1 MTKSDFNRNLASKLG
16 VSIKRASEIT
26 EGFLEA
32 ITEGLVTDDKV
43 AFIGFGTFEKK
54 FKAERSGVR
63 NPATG
68 QECVV
73 PAHNVVKFK
82 VGSKLAESVNE

>member
-1 MTKSDFNRNLASKLG
+1 MTKSEFNKVLANKLE

-54 FKAERSGVR
+54 LRKGHLGR
-63 NPATG
+63 NPKTG
-68 QECVV
+68 MEIEI
-73 PAHNVVKFK
+73 PEHNVVKFK
-82 VGSKLAESVNE
+82 VGSKLADSVNE

>member
-1 MTKSDFNRNLASKLG
+1 MHRKEFVKGLSSKMGTSQVKVDDFLTN
-16 VSIKRASEIT
+16 
-26 EGFLEA
+26 FLEYVGEVLA
-32 ITEGLVTDDKV
+32 ENDELV
-43 AFIGFGTFEKK
+43 FMGFGKFEKK

-68 QECVV
+68 AECVV

-82 VGSKLAESVNE
+82 VGSKLADKVNE

>member
-1 MTKSDFNRNLASKLG
+1 MTKSEFNKVLANKLG

-32 ITEGLVTDDKV
+32 VTEGLVTDDKV

-54 FKAERSGVR
+54 LRKGHLGR
-63 NPATG
+63 NPKTG
-68 QECVV
+68 IEIEI
-73 PAHNVVKFK
+73 PEHNVVKFK

>member
-1 MTKSDFNRNLASKLG
+1 VTKSEFNKVLANKLG

-32 ITEGLVTDDKV
+32 VTEGLVTDDKV

-54 FKAERSGVR
+54 LRKGHLGR
-63 NPATG
+63 NPKTG
-68 QECVV
+68 IEIEI
-73 PAHNVVKFK
+73 PEHNVVKFK

>member
-1 MTKSDFNRNLASKLG
+1 MTKSEFNRNLASKLG
-16 VSIKRASEIT
+16 VSIKRAGEIT

-32 ITEGLVTDDKV
+32 ITEGLVTEDKV

-63 NPATG
+63 NPKDGT
-68 QECVV
+68 ECVV

-82 VGSKLAESVNE
+82 VGSKLADKVNE

>member
-1 MTKSDFNRNLASKLG
+1 MTKSEFNKNLASKLG

-54 FKAERSGVR
+54 FKEERTGVR
-63 NPATG
+63 NPRTG
-68 QECVV
+68 TECVV
-73 PAHNVVKFK
+73 PEHNVVKFK

>member
-1 MTKSDFNRNLASKLG
+1 MTKSEFNKVLANKLE

-26 EGFLEA
+26 EGFLET

-54 FKAERSGVR
+54 LRKGHLGR
-63 NPATG
+63 NPKTG
-68 QECVV
+68 QEIEI
-73 PAHNVVKFK
+73 PEHNVVKFK
-82 VGSKLAESVNE
+82 VGSKLADKVNE

>member
-1 MTKSDFNRNLASKLG
+1 MNRQEFNKVLAEKLD
-16 VSIKRASEIT
+16 VTIKRAGEIT
-26 EGFLEA
+26 EGFLET

-54 FKAERSGVR
+54 FKEARSGVR
-63 NPATG
+63 NPRTG

-82 VGSKLAESVNE
+82 VGSKLKDGVNE

>member
-1 MTKSDFNRNLASKLG
+1 MTKSEFNKNLASKLG
-16 VSIKRASEIT
+16 VSIKRAGEIT
-26 EGFLEA
+26 EGFLET

-54 FKAERSGVR
+54 FKEARVGR

-68 QECVV
+68 VE
-73 PAHNVVKFK
+73 ATISARNVVKFK

>member
-1 MTKSDFNRNLASKLG
+1 VTKKQFNKVLSEKLG

-26 EGFLEA
+26 EGFLET
-32 ITEGLVTDDKV
+32 ITEGLLTDNKV

-54 FKAERSGVR
+54 FKAERTGVR
-63 NPATG
+63 NPKDGT
-68 QECVV
+68 ECVV

-82 VGSKLAESVNE
+82 VGSKLKDGVNE

>member
-1 MTKSDFNRNLASKLG
+1 MTKSEFNKNLASKLE

-54 FKAERSGVR
+54 LRKGHLGR
-63 NPATG
+63 NPKTG
-68 QECVV
+68 MEIEI
-73 PAHNVVKFK
+73 PEHNVVKFK

>member
-1 MTKSDFNRNLASKLG
+1 MTKSEFNKNLASKLG
-16 VSIKRASEIT
+16 VSIKRAGEIT

-32 ITEGLVTDDKV
+32 ITEGLVIDDKV

-54 FKAERSGVR
+54 LRKGHLGR
-63 NPATG
+63 NPKSG
-68 QECVV
+68 EEIEI

>member
-1 MTKSDFNRNLASKLG
+1 MTKSEFNKVLANKLG

-32 ITEGLVTDDKV
+32 ITEGLVAEDKV

-63 NPATG
+63 NPKDGT
-68 QECVV
+68 ECVV

>member
-1 MTKSDFNRNLASKLG
+1 MTKSEFNRNLASKLG

-54 FKAERSGVR
+54 LRKGHLGR
-63 NPATG
+63 NPKSG
-68 QECVV
+68 EEIEI
-73 PAHNVVKFK
+73 PEHNVVKFK